1 MIYSLE
7 EFKKY
12 DKIKSK
18 IMKFVL
24 YKKRTEQEVR
34 QKFAKEVE
42 RDVLEDIIE
51 ELKEDLYINDY
62 NYIERAVNEYINLK
76 SMSIKEIEFKLYI
89 KGISSKLIEK
99 FVSNNIDVLEDYENK
114 SLKKII
120 EKKRTLVNEEQLM
133 GYLLRRGFKQ
143 ENILKLL
150 YK

>member
-76 SMSIKEIEFKLYI
+76 SMSIKEIEFKLYT

>member
-76 SMSIKEIEFKLYI
+76 SMSIKEIEFKLYT

-99 FVSNNIDVLEDYENK
+99 FVSNNIDVLEEYENR
-114 SLKKII
+114 SLKKLI
-120 EKKRTLVNEEQLM
+120 EKKKTLVNEEQLI

-143 ENILKLL
+143 ENIQKFL

>member
-18 IMKFVL
+18 IMKFVV

-76 SMSIKEIEFKLYI
+76 SMSIKEIEFKLYT

-99 FVSNNIDVLEDYENK
+99 FVSNNIDVLEEYENR
-114 SLKKII
+114 SLKKLI
-120 EKKRTLVNEEQLM
+120 EKKKTLINEEQLI

-143 ENILKLL
+143 ENIQKFL